1 MEVVPRLRQLVTVAS
16 FRDLHEALLA
26 KGSLDSA
33 GITCFLAN
41 ENIVR
46 LDWLYANAVGG
57 IKLRVPRAQVKEALE
72 VLNSGIPAVFFSE
85 EGELYTQPQ
94 CPECDSLNISYR
106 DQNRWVSFLSWLLLS
121 FPLPFP
127 KRLRWNCSNCGYEW
141 KAEEVEAA

>member
-1 MEVVPRLRQLVTVAS
+1 LRQLVTVAS

-57 IKLRVPRAQVKEALE
+57 IKLRVPGAQVKQ
-72 VLNSGIPAVFFSE
+72 V
-85 EGELYTQPQ
+85 
-94 CPECDSLNISYR
+94 
-106 DQNRWVSFLSWLLLS
+106 
-121 FPLPFP
+121 
-127 KRLRWNCSNCGYEW
+127 W
-141 KAEEVEAA
+141 KS